1 MRGIYTTVA
10 RTAGAWAGI
19 CQAHGIFLAHDL
31 IAQERPAGC
40 AVVSHRRRPRS
51 ARGADTEV
59 GLRIED
65 ASARAATYRAQ
76 IFVNGW
82 NTGPYVNNVGP

>member
-1 MRGIYTTVA
+1 M
-10 RTAGAWAGI
+10 
-19 CQAHGIFLAHDL
+19 
-31 IAQERPAGC
+31 
-40 AVVSHRRRPRS
+40 
-51 ARGADTEV
+51 

>member
-1 MRGIYTTVA
+1 M
-10 RTAGAWAGI
+10 
-19 CQAHGIFLAHDL
+19 
-31 IAQERPAGC
+31 
-40 AVVSHRRRPRS
+40 VSHRRRPRS